1 MLSSKDPTGG
11 ERKKTRSERVT
22 HVGSAV
28 PRHINALRLIT
39 FKLRNKEK
47 KPSWRLKLDIG
58 LHQHFLVYF
67 MTYLCDNVDT
77 CTIFQDLC
85 IFLSQ
90 KSIRKSK
97 SFILIWNGGIT

>member
-58 LHQHFLVYF
+58 LHQHFLVSIIIYF
-67 MTYLCDNVDT
+67 ISYEVYKLQL
-77 CTIFQDLC
+77 TIEITTFV
-85 IFLSQ
+85 
-90 KSIRKSK
+90 IRKS
-97 SFILIWNGGIT
+97 SLS